1 MSVGAGNCSQG
12 SGAAWPSVTPD
23 RDPRQELWREGLAL
37 LGPFRDTLGMRPLKE
52 KAPRRQEAAGPHP
65 QTRTAC
71 LAPRADEKLE
81 HKAQAMLQ
89 HKDLPP
95 GRVTPEAG
103 GADLLNRKN
112 LRGQGNTQRC
122 EETTGR
128 TGPEVQAPSPGKWF
142 TSRTQGEEN
151 QGPADG
157 LPVSPGK
164 GPRATPRA
172 VPQGSRETGTSGRT
186 HATPRL
192 SAARP
197 DGRQQGPTQALLSAV
212 SHQARYAHDPELTT
226 AQGQGTA

>member
-1 MSVGAGNCSQG
+1 MWWAPVWVAGPSGRQPSTHEPGGRVSVGAGNCSQG

-142 TSRTQGEEN
+142 TSRRRGKRTKAQQTAYLCRRAKALG
-151 QGPADG
+151 QHHAPCHRAAGRRARRGAPM
-157 LPVSPGK
+157 PPPG
-164 GPRATPRA
+164 
-172 VPQGSRETGTSGRT
+172 
-186 HATPRL
+186 
-192 SAARP
+192 
-197 DGRQQGPTQALLSAV
+197 
-212 SHQARYAHDPELTT
+212 
-226 AQGQGTA
+226 